1 MVATAAPA
9 QQRATRA
16 IDIPEAVMQRR
27 PQQQKAVAAVD
38 APVNNPI
45 FKVLFTEE
53 TEPEQKRAA
62 LAKFLTFATTKAET
76 REHMKQR
83 AEMEDWLEAERA
95 RMQEELMRLTDTDTF
110 SVLNGVLG
118 DMNNDLLEWEEKI
131 KPLTDILDAIY
142 TLQTKGV
149 AIDAFREIQT
159 DRKNEAEH
167 KAEMEKAEANYSEIS
182 QSIVRINEEVAAL
195 GEERAFFGFGDVKK
209 SARQAIAVKNTQL
222 DSLTVRLTELE
233 TQLNALAPASESQLA
248 EYANEKAQM
257 RNLLDI
263 SGPEHSAK
271 QREIVDSALKFVATS
286 RQRIGEVREHFS
298 KMSEQMDHLKDANGK
313 MSAVRA
319 VMGEA
324 MRDARD
330 GTMTLQ
336 GTLNPATE
344 ESLIAKI
351 AREEKLEA
359 VNEHVKDLDGALR
372 NNTVSM
378 ADLETESIQ
387 IRTARSEHDQMLDK
401 TRILHTQGI
410 ATVAQRLNSVLNA
423 VSMAALN
430 ESTTIAGQTLRRM
443 VEGTHEITQKEV
455 VKNALGVRQMDAD
468 VRTVLDDLAAIG
480 QTLRSSNEIYREG
493 LKDLRI
499 TMDEAATMIKDVK
512 GDIATSAAIHADT
525 PEGKPAPGVNGAT
538 PPPNTKSAS
547 PFG

>member
-131 KPLTDILDAIY
+131 KPLTDILDGIY

-149 AIDAFREIQT
+149 AIDAFREIQN

-525 PEGKPAPGVNGAT
+525 PDGKPAPGVNGAT